1 MKINNSRLLYINY
14 IYLLI
19 LEVVFKVFIFDSL
32 NVNFLYL
39 LLFNFPITI
48 IFTILTS
55 LFKNNKINKAINI
68 LGWIGLF
75 IIFLAEIIYYSF
87 YSYF

>member
-39 LLFNFPITI
+39 LLAGT
-48 IFTILTS
+48 LS
-55 LFKNNKINKAINI
+55 
-68 LGWIGLF
+68 
-75 IIFLAEIIYYSF
+75 
-87 YSYF
+87 